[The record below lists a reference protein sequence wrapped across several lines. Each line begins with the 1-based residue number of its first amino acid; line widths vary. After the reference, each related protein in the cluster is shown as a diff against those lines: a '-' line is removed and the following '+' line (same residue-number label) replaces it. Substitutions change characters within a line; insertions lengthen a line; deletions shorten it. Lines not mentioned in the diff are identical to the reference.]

1 MSKARLDNGALPRGD
16 VSRAIRLLK
25 EAQGIVDTL
34 KRPDI
39 GARVQEVIDAL
50 DEVSSTP
57 T

>member
-50 DEVSSTP
+50 DQVSSRP
-57 T
+57 N